1 MEHKIEK
8 NATVTTLT
16 LDGGLTI
23 EHAAELKTIFSTVLV
38 ESTQTVVC
46 LDNVSCMDLS
56 SIQLFCGANRSFEN
70 NEKRLTPKSC
80 NSDVIESAL
89 LEAGFT
95 SRGECP
101 EKFCEKCFWKEG
113 V

>member
-8 NATVTTLT
+8 NGRVTTLT
-16 LDGGLTI
+16 LDGALTI
-23 EHAAELKTIFSTVLV
+23 EHAAELKAILSTVLF

-56 SIQLFCGANRSFEN
+56 SIQLFCAANRSFEN
-70 NEKRLTPKSC
+70 NKKRLTPQIG

-89 LEAGFT
+89 LEAGF
-95 SRGECP
+95 SSSGECP
-101 EKFCEKCFWKEG
+101 ENFCEKCFWKGE